1 MMPEALELFDLPTSD
16 EMYMIAGWRQWADAG
31 SISSGLPDYLV
42 KNSGAQPLGEIHT
55 DGFYLF
61 QIPGTHHLVR
71 PIVKFEQG
79 YPEAFAGQSNQF
91 FYTENSQRGVVLFIG
106 DEPHVDAERYVR
118 TLLEAAKRLKVRRI
132 IGLGGVYGMV
142 PYEKERMISCNYSL
156 PWMKQEMSSLAV
168 SLTDYHG
175 GASIGSY
182 MCRRAGE
189 IGIEYVGMY
198 GFVPLYDLS
207 GSMQANKTVRVENDY
222 MAWLGILRR
231 INYMLKVNFNLTDLS
246 MRAALLA
253 RGIRSRL
260 DEIARETPQT
270 DVNEYVRK
278 LSEEFVEQPFIP
290 LDDVWEE
297 NLKQIFDKFDE
308 NSDEQEES

>member
-1 MMPEALELFDLPTSD
+1 MPDALELFDLPTAD

-31 SISSGLPDYLV
+31 SISSGLPDYLIQ
-42 KNSGAQPLGEIHT
+42 KSGAKPLGEIRT
-55 DGFYLF
+55 DGFYTF
-61 QIPGTHHLVR
+61 QIPGTHHMVR
-71 PIVKFEQG
+71 PIVKFDQG
-79 YPEAFAGQSNQF
+79 YPESFAGQSNQF
-91 FYTENSQRGVVLFIG
+91 YYTENSQRGVVIFIG

-156 PWMKQEMSSLAV
+156 PWMKEEMGGLAV

-182 MCRRAGE
+182 LCKRSGDL
-189 IGIEYVGMY
+189 GIEYVGLY

-207 GSMQANKTVRVENDY
+207 GSMHANKTLRIENDY

-231 INYMLKVNFNLTDLS
+231 INYMLKVNFNTTDLS
-246 MRAALLA
+246 MRASLLA

-260 DEIARETPQT
+260 EEIQRESPQL
-270 DVNEYVRK
+270 DVAEYIHK
-278 LSEEFVEQPFIP
+278 LSDEFVEQPFIP

-308 NSDEQEES
+308 STDDQEES